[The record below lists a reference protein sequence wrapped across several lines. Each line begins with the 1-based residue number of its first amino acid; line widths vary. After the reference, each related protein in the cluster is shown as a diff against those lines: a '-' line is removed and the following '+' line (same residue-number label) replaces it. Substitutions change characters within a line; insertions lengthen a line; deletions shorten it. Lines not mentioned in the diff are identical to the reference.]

1 MINVTF
7 RTSSMEMGRDRQ
19 NTDRTGPRRG
29 VRRRDHILDAATQ
42 VFMEEGYAGA
52 SIDRIVQLAGGS
64 KATLYRHFNG
74 KAELFAAIM
83 ETLVAQMVAP
93 IERPA
98 AHDPASGNP
107 VSGNSVAGNRTGL
120 AATLSNFARTYLDVL
135 LEPHSLA
142 LYRMVMAE
150 AARFPDLGQGFFE
163 RGPGRVAAQL
173 ADYLRQEGRDSASV
187 PVELQAREFLSL
199 ARADL
204 HLRAL
209 LGVEIADAPT
219 RAAVVARAVE
229 VFLRQNPAG
238 EGARVPVSHRCAD
251 S

>member
-1 MINVTF
+1 MANVTLQ
-7 RTSSMEMGRDRQ
+7 TSSMEMGRERKPPDRA
-19 NTDRTGPRRG
+19 GARRG
-29 VRRRDHILDAATQ
+29 ARRREHILDAATQ

-74 KAELFAAIM
+74 KAELFSAIM

-98 AHDPASGNP
+98 AHG
-107 VSGNSVAGNRTGL
+107 GTGL
-120 AATLSNFARTYLDVL
+120 AATLSSFAHTYLDVL
-135 LEPHSLA
+135 LEPNSLA

-150 AARFPDLGQGFFE
+150 AARFPDLGQGFFA
-163 RGPGRVAAQL
+163 RGPGRVATQL
-173 ADYLRQEGRDSASV
+173 ADYLRQAGRNTGSV

-209 LGVEIADAPT
+209 LGVEIADAAT

-229 VFLRQNPAG
+229 VFLQQSP
-238 EGARVPVSHRCAD
+238 
-251 S
+251 

>member
-1 MINVTF
+1 
-7 RTSSMEMGRDRQ
+7 MEMGRDRQ
-19 NTDRTGPRRG
+19 NLERAGARRG
-29 VRRRDHILDAATQ
+29 ARRREHILDAAIQ

-83 ETLVAQMVAP
+83 ETLVAQMIAP

-98 AHDPASGNP
+98 VG
-107 VSGNSVAGNRTGL
+107 GGTGL
-120 AATLSNFARTYLDVL
+120 AATLSSFARTYLDVL

-142 LYRMVMAE
+142 LYRMIMAE
-150 AARFPDLGQGFFE
+150 AARFPDLGQGFFQ

-173 ADYLRQEGRDSASV
+173 ADYLRQAGRDSASV

-209 LGVEIADAPT
+209 LGVGIADAAT

-229 VFLRQNPAG
+229 VFLKQNPVG
-238 EGARVPVSHRCAD
+238 EGVKAPVSPRRAHP
-251 S
+251 

>member
-1 MINVTF
+1 MRNMINVTLW
-7 RTSSMEMGRDRQ
+7 TSSMAMGRDRQ

-29 VRRRDHILDAATQ
+29 VRRREQILDAATQ

-98 AHDPASGNP
+98 L
-107 VSGNSVAGNRTGL
+107 GNRRGL
-120 AATLSNFARTYLDVL
+120 AATLSSFARTYLDVL

-150 AARFPDLGQGFFE
+150 AARFPDLGQGFFQ

-173 ADYLRQEGRDSASV
+173 ADYLRQESRDSASV

-209 LGVEIADAPT
+209 LGVDIADAAT

-229 VFLRQNPAG
+229 VFLRQHPAG
-238 EGARVPVSHRCAD
+238 EEARVPVSHRPVD